1 MILSK
6 SYSQVNL
13 EKGSAITRWQK
24 LLIQVEWMDSTP
36 KMRLE
41 NEEAEGK
48 GKREER
54 RREEEGRGCEI
65 GEGAEGGNLKI

>member
-1 MILSK
+1 M
-6 SYSQVNL
+6 
-13 EKGSAITRWQK
+13 
-24 LLIQVEWMDSTP
+24 VEIAHSSLMDSTP

-48 GKREER
+48 GTREGR

-65 GEGAEGGNLKI
+65 GEGAEGGNLKIS